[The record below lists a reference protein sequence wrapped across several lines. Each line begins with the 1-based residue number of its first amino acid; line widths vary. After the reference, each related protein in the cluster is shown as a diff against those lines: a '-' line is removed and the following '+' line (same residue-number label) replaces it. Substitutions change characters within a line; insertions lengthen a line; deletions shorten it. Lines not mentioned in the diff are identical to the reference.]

1 MAEKR
6 IDPRTGFP
14 VGFHGGY
21 SHAVDYALDA
31 DRHESD
37 PANQLAFLQCW
48 REGNLDEW
56 PEYYDWLRSI
66 GVTG

>member
-1 MAEKR
+1 MAEKT

-21 SHAVDYALDA
+21 SHALDWML
-31 DRHESD
+31 DHMDSD
-37 PANQLAFLQCW
+37 TGNQIEFIRAW
-48 REGNLDEW
+48 REGDLDEW